1 MPRDAAGFKILTAA
15 DGDKAHSKGRGD
27 MWTSWTAITLWK
39 RILGA
44 FLLAVALGASLKA
57 AGLGGAAESF
67 EPVGTLFINAIKML
81 MVPIIFVTIVGG
93 VTSLHDTSRLGRLG
107 LKTIFFYLLTTSIA
121 VTLGLVMA
129 GLIEPGAGITL
140 PEPDP
145 DAAPEEAA
153 LSIRELLVN
162 LIPSNPVQSMAEGN
176 VLQII
181 VFALFFG
188 ISINLAGRHGKP
200 VKEFFD
206 SATEVMFKLVHIIM
220 EMAPFGIFALILW
233 VIGELAVAELF
244 KLALIVVTLYS
255 ACILQIIF
263 VYGGFITVLGRLSPV
278 RFFRGIVDAQAVAY
292 STSTSAGT
300 LPVTISNVEDNLGVS
315 KNISSFV
322 LPLGATMNMDGTA
335 IYMGVAALFTAQ
347 AIGVDLTT
355 AQYVAIILTGTL
367 ASIGAASIPSAGLII
382 MPVVLSSAG
391 LPLGAIALFFP
402 IDRIMDMMRTLTNV
416 TGDSMIATL
425 IAKSEG
431 ELDEHVFNAKAIE

>member
-1 MPRDAAGFKILTAA
+1 
-15 DGDKAHSKGRGD
+15 
-27 MWTSWTAITLWK
+27 MWNSWTGITLWK

-44 FLLAVALGASLKA
+44 FLVAVAIGAMLKG
-57 AGLGGAAESF
+57 AGLGEVAAGF
-67 EPVGTLFINAIKML
+67 EPVGTVFINAIKML
-81 MVPIIFVTIVGG
+81 MVPVIFVTIVAG

-107 LKTIFFYLLTTSIA
+107 LKAIVFYMVTTSIA
-121 VTLGLVMA
+121 VTLGIVLA

-145 DAAPEEAA
+145 GAAPEEGA
-153 LSIRELLVN
+153 LSVRELLVN
-162 LIPSNPVQSMAEGN
+162 LVPSNPVAAMTEGN

-181 VFALFFG
+181 VFAILFG
-188 ISINLAGRHGKP
+188 IAINLAGRHGRP
-200 VKEFFD
+200 VKEFFE
-206 SATEVMFKLVHIIM
+206 SAVEVIFKLVHIIM
-220 EMAPFGIFALILW
+220 EMAPFGIFALIVW
-233 VIGELAVAELF
+233 VIGELAVAELL
-244 KLALIVVTLYS
+244 KLGLIVVTLYA
-255 ACILQIIF
+255 ACLTQIIF
-263 VYGGFITVLGRLSPV
+263 VYGGFISVLGRLSPV
-278 RFFRGIVDAQAVAY
+278 RFFRGIVDAQAVAF

-300 LPVTISNVEDNLGVS
+300 LPVTMANVENNLGVS
-315 KNISSFV
+315 KNVSSFV

-347 AIGVDLTT
+347 AIGIDLT
-355 AQYVAIILTGTL
+355 AGQYAAIVLTGTL

-402 IDRIMDMMRTLTNV
+402 IDRIMDMMRTLTNI

-431 ELDEHVFNAKAIE
+431 ELDESVFNAKAVE